1 MNIVKT
7 IKIAPGHYVAA
18 ISGGVDSMALLD
30 MLHDFPKVTVTVA
43 HFDHGIRQ
51 ESRIDRRLVEKAA
64 RNYKMPFVYNEGNL
78 GIGASEDTARK
89 ARYEF
94 LRQIQKDTNADG
106 IITAHHMDDVL
117 ETAAHNLLR
126 GTGRKGMSSLKSV
139 DGIIRPLIHLPKQ
152 HLIDYA
158 TANHL
163 KWNEDSTNEDL
174 RFRRNNIRH
183 RILPRIREFAPEKF
197 EELKRITRRQ
207 AELNEAIDKRLHT
220 ILHVQP
226 STKTLRRYDVAMLPH
241 AVARELVGEWL
252 RVNGKREFSKK
263 HLEKATT
270 ALKTARPDTTLVL
283 DKNFSITFGKKH
295 AKLVTLTTEKK
306 E

>member
-1 MNIVKT
+1 
-7 IKIAPGHYVAA
+7 
-18 ISGGVDSMALLD
+18 MALLD
-30 MLHDFPKVTVTVA
+30 MLYQYPGITITVA
-43 HFDHGIRQ
+43 HFDHGIR
-51 ESRIDRRLVEKAA
+51 ENSRIDRRLVEKAA
-64 RNYKMPFVYNEGNL
+64 RAYKMPFVYNEGNL
-78 GIGASEDTARK
+78 GAGTSEDAARQ
-89 ARYEF
+89 ARYKF
-94 LRQIQKDTNADG
+94 LRSIQKDTNADG

-117 ETAAHNLLR
+117 ETATHNILR

-139 DGIIRPLIHLPKQ
+139 DGIIRPLLHLPKQ

-158 TANHL
+158 NANNL
-163 KWNEDSTNEDL
+163 QWNEDTTNADL
-174 RFRRNNIRH
+174 NFRRNYIRH
-183 RILPRIREFAPEKF
+183 MILPRIRELAPDKF

-263 HLEKATT
+263 NLEKATT

-283 DKNFSITFGKKH
+283 DKNFAIAFGKKH
-295 AKLVTLTTEKK
+295 AKLVTSK
-306 E
+306 